1 VTFDGRTRDHT
12 KAAGAGRAHPVP
24 VGGFTGQTP
33 NVTPEQLTGLVS
45 RGDLHHALLDSPATN
60 GMVTSDYPSYAA

>member
-1 VTFDGRTRDHT
+1 
-12 KAAGAGRAHPVP
+12 